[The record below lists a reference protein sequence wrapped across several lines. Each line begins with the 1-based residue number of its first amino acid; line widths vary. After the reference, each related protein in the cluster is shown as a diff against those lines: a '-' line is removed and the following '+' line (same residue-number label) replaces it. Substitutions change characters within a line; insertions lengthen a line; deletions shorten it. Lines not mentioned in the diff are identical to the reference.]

1 MTRIT
6 IEDLPQS
13 DALDREAMR
22 SIVGGTLTGV
32 RPVQIDQ
39 VEGGS
44 GRIVD
49 YPPGF
54 GRQGPVLVKSRR
66 PAE

>member
-1 MTRIT
+1 MTFIT
-6 IEDLPQS
+6 IKDLPQS

-22 SIVGGTLTGV
+22 SVVGGGLTRT

-39 VEGGS
+39 DKGIGRSGS
-44 GRIVD
+44 DRIVD

-54 GRQGPVLVKSRR
+54 GRRGPNTNG
-66 PAE
+66 

>member
-1 MTRIT
+1 MAQIT
-6 IEDLPQS
+6 INDLPHS
-13 DALDREAMR
+13 DELDREAMR
-22 SIVGGTLTGV
+22 SIVGGGPTGA

-39 VEGGS
+39 VKVGG

-54 GRQGPVLVKSRR
+54 GRRGPIPTKSQR
-66 PAE
+66 PAG